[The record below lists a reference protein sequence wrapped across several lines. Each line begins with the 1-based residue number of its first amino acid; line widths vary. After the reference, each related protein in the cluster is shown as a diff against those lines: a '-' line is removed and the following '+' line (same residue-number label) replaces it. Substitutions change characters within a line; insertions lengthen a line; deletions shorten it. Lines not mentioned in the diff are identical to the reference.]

1 MHGWG
6 GRSKLLLRNKAQRE
20 LGLYKTSETP
30 PSSSEGTQP
39 WFPWLN
45 CSLHSLFTLWLTC
58 MYGQVNKATEIFNTS
73 NLLHSNRWNKAA
85 FCSASFPQAGP
96 PSSLMFGVPQGIRRA
111 SSFLLLRASTC
122 ISLPSSASDFHHVF
136 QKSVS
141 DSLQLQT
148 GLKLDVFILL
158 GVGDKQI
165 GKLDGPSSFVLLRKN
180 TKDLKIS
187 STQRTENSSFLCP

>member
-58 MYGQVNKATEIFNTS
+58 MYAQVNKATEIFNTS

-96 PSSLMFGVPQGIRRA
+96 PLFPDVWGTPRNQKSFFLSLTESIHLHFSSQLSQWF
-111 SSFLLLRASTC
+111 SSRFSEVSLRFS
-122 ISLPSSASDFHHVF
+122 PASDWTEIRCIHF
-136 QKSVS
+136 
-141 DSLQLQT
+141 
-148 GLKLDVFILL
+148 
-158 GVGDKQI
+158 VG
-165 GKLDGPSSFVLLRKN
+165 GGG
-180 TKDLKIS
+180 
-187 STQRTENSSFLCP
+187 